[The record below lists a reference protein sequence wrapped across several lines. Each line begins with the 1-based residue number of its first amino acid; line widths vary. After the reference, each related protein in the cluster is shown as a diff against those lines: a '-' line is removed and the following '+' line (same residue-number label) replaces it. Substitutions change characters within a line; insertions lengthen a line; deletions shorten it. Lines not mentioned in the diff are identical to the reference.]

1 MIMRTRLAGVALL
14 ALLLA
19 APIAASIDRA
29 GAQDTTAISAPG
41 TIDVYADGTV
51 LIEPDSASIVVG
63 VDINQP
69 NLADA
74 QAEADAKMVEV
85 IAALVAAGIAE
96 DAIQTT
102 WYNVSVINDYDEYGR
117 MKGVIGYQVSHQ
129 VTVVTEDLDGL
140 GALIDMVVSKGAN
153 SIYGI
158 TFFARDST
166 AAASQARTLAVENA
180 KAKAAELAAAVGVEL
195 GRLVRVSETY
205 SPSAPAVRSEA
216 AMADGM
222 GGGAPIQTGSL
233 QVQVGVQLVYEIA
246 E

>member
-1 MIMRTRLAGVALL
+1 MKIRARLAATAVV

-19 APIAASIDRA
+19 APIAATISGA
-29 GAQDTTAISAPG
+29 FAQDTATESPG
-41 TIDVYADGTV
+41 TIEVYADGTV
-51 LIEPDSASIVVG
+51 LVEPDAASIVIG

-74 QAEADAKMVEV
+74 QAEADTKMTEV
-85 IAALVAAGIAE
+85 IAAIVAAGIPAE
-96 DAIQTT
+96 SIQTT
-102 WYNVSVINDYDEYGR
+102 WYNVSVINEYDEYGR

-140 GALIDMVVSKGAN
+140 GALIDSVVDKGAN

-158 TFFARDST
+158 TFFAKDST
-166 AAASQARTLAVENA
+166 AATSQARTLAVENA
-180 KAKAAELAAAVGVEL
+180 AAKAQELAAAAGVEL
-195 GRLVRVSETY
+195 GPLVKVSETY
-205 SPSAPAVRSEA
+205 SPSAPAVRSEGMA
-216 AMADGM
+216 ADGM

-246 E
+246 R

>member
-1 MIMRTRLAGVALL
+1 MIMRKNLIGIACL

-19 APIAASIDRA
+19 MPLAASIGGAR
-29 GAQDTTAISAPG
+29 AQDAASTTAG

-51 LIEPDSASIVVG
+51 IIEPDSASIIIG
-63 VDINQP
+63 VDVSQP

-74 QAEADAKMVEV
+74 QLEADTRMVDV
-85 IAALVAAGIAE
+85 IAAIVAAGIDE
-96 DAIQTT
+96 EYIQTT

-140 GALIDMVVSKGAN
+140 GALIDSVVSKGAN

-158 TFFARDST
+158 TFFAKDST

-180 KAKAAELAAAVGVEL
+180 RVKATELAAAAGVEL

-205 SPSAPAVRSEA
+205 SPSSPAVRSEA
-216 AMADGM
+216 AAADGM

-233 QVQVGVQLVYEIA
+233 QIQVGVQLVYEIV